1 MIGDT
6 LVTLLKRSKLRQ
18 KENKLFYG
26 SHYTDTNFVCV
37 KENGHPVTPNS
48 IKWYSRKYHKLTGI
62 DFTFHSFRHTYA
74 TMLLENGAKPKEI
87 QTRLGHSRLSTTMDT
102 YAHVTKKMR
111 EESVEIF
118 ERMLKNNQI

>member
-1 MIGDT
+1 
-6 LVTLLKRSKLRQ
+6 
-18 KENKLFYG
+18 
-26 SHYTDTNFVCV
+26 
-37 KENGHPVTPNS
+37 
-48 IKWYSRKYHKLTGI
+48 
-62 DFTFHSFRHTYA
+62 
-74 TMLLENGAKPKEI
+74 MLLENGAKPKEI